1 MLCTDFHSHRLI
13 SSFTRAFETSCLNIA
28 SFKIVF
34 WVNLTYFNNH
44 EAFQNHFQ
52 AVSSSLW
59 WWKIGFSQENTAND
73 RRGIETYKSSRHL
86 VKLAS
91 SQIGTYLTSIRHPI
105 IFVIIF
111 SIQLI
116 NNCYQVHSEYVVVY
130 KGKQRSPYP
139 SCCFNN

>member
-1 MLCTDFHSHRLI
+1 MMENR
-13 SSFTRAFETSCLNIA
+13 
-28 SFKIVF
+28 
-34 WVNLTYFNNH
+34 
-44 EAFQNHFQ
+44 
-52 AVSSSLW
+52 
-59 WWKIGFSQENTAND
+59 FSQENTAND

-130 KGKQRSPYP
+130 LGKQRNQSEIMLL
-139 SCCFNN
+139 CIKVNNEAITQAVVLTIRQLLKKNGKL